1 MILLE
6 VDATLAT
13 ITLNR
18 PERHNSLT
26 PALLERLLA
35 ALAEVKAQPAVR
47 AVVLQAN
54 GRSFSTGGDLQ
65 GFADHLEDIQDYAR
79 QIVGL
84 LNQTML
90 AMIDLPVPIIAAVQ
104 GVVTGGSL
112 GLVLAADLVLV
123 TSQASFMPYY
133 SIVGFSPDG
142 GWTALLPEII
152 GQKRATDLLLTN
164 GTLSAQQAL
173 TYGLAS
179 RLSSAEDVHRE
190 ARELAFSVAAMHPGA
205 VQRIKR
211 RLWADLPIAQRLE
224 DERQHFVEQIGTSET
239 QASML
244 AFLSNL
250 KR

>member
-6 VDATLAT
+6 LDAPLAT

-26 PALLERLLA
+26 PALLEQLLA

-47 AVVLQAN
+47 AVVLRAN

-65 GFADHLEDIQDYAR
+65 EFADHLDNIQDYAR

-84 LNQTML
+84 LNQAML
-90 AMIDLPVPIIAAVQ
+90 TMIDLPVPIIAAVQ

-112 GLVLAADLVLV
+112 GLVLASDLVLV
-123 TSQASFMPYY
+123 TPEASFTPYY
-133 SIVGFSPDG
+133 SVVGFSPDG
-142 GWTALLPEII
+142 GWTALLPDVI
-152 GQKRATDLLLTN
+152 GQKRAVDLLLTN
-164 GTLSAQQAL
+164 STLSAQQAL

-179 RLSSAEDVHRE
+179 RLSSAEDVRRD
-190 ARELAFSVAAMHPGA
+190 AWKLALSIAAMHPGA

-244 AFLSNL
+244 AFLDNL